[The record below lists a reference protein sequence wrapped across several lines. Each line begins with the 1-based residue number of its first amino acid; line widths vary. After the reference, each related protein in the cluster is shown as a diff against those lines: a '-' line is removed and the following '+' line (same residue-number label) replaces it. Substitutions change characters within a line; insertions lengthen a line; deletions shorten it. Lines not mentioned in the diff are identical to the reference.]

1 MKTNKMTLA
10 VKLGYAS
17 ASFGDS
23 ATYSFVNTFLLFFL
37 TTVAGIEP
45 AAAGTIIIV
54 GSVWNTIINPI
65 IG

>member
-23 ATYSFVNTFLLFFL
+23 ATYSGAITLL
-37 TTVAGIEP
+37 V
-45 AAAGTIIIV
+45 V
-54 GSVWNTIINPI
+54 GR
-65 IG
+65 